1 MKTDIGA
8 SALKGIVALGEGI
21 AGMVGV
27 AGTAVKVTA
36 EVAQK
41 AVDVSGKLTNAGLDA
56 AGVLG
61 TATLDAT
68 RIIGDAGL
76 KTTTAVAESGLQI
89 TTKAAKTTAAV
100 AESGLD
106 LVEKTADTA
115 EKIGSAAL
123 DATTVA
129 STAVLETTG
138 TTVKAATD
146 MLQAGVAAGST
157 LVTTSLNGFKELN
170 KRVAARGA
178 LITERWSEKQRAEGK
193 ALTEIG
199 ARKARGEAAVAEF
212 VRLAEQMQAGVKQL
226 VAIHQT
232 TLAGNINIYRGTQ
245 CGWFQ
250 RKLGLC
256 TIAQVKEDRQLAKT
270 FVRTFLDTVETLKAR
285 TTVYLTTGR
294 AEAPVLIDVFLKGVD
309 VASNDFEA
317 KFLKLTN
324 KYLQL
329 VDEALARPPPPADPP
344 VAAAAAGRRRKT
356 ARKMRKRGRKG
367 MKSRRH

>member
-41 AVDVSGKLTNAGLDA
+41 AVDVSGKVAGAAVDA

-61 TATLDAT
+61 TSTLNAASS
-68 RIIGDAGL
+68 IGDAGL

-115 EKIGSAAL
+115 AEIGSAAL
-123 DATTVA
+123 DAASVSSKAVLKTTATTVEAA
-129 STAVLETTG
+129 S
-138 TTVKAATD
+138 D
-146 MLQAGVAAGST
+146 MLQASVTAGAT

-178 LITERWSEKQRAEGK
+178 LIAQRWASEQKAEAKSIAEITDRRNAGK
-193 ALTEIG
+193 AAQTEF
-199 ARKARGEAAVAEF
+199 KPLAAQLRE
-212 VRLAEQMQAGVKQL
+212 GVEKLIAVQ
-226 VAIHQT
+226 QT
-232 TLAGNINIYRGTQ
+232 TLAGNINMYRVVKCTWWKRVVMRSCETEVIKNDTLRAKTEVLNLLGEIDKKIDATS
-245 CGWFQ
+245 
-250 RKLGLC
+250 LGL
-256 TIAQVKEDRQLAKT
+256 LAGK
-270 FVRTFLDTVETLKAR
+270 DAS
-285 TTVYLTTGR
+285 
-294 AEAPVLIDVFLKGVD
+294 PLITAFMNDID
-309 VASNDFEA
+309 AASIKFEA
-317 KFLKLTN
+317 VFTGISD
-324 KYLQL
+324 KY
-329 VDEALARPPPPADPP
+329 VNGIKETLARPPPSAAPP